1 MTHCSPSESCRN
13 QSNCTQIEPGLW
25 HLHRIDKF
33 SRFSNASSIKN
44 KNDSIKMFIKYWIG
58 ISVVTFCVISD
69 NEGKFVSNT
78 FYKICEKFNT
88 RIFPTPS

>member
-1 MTHCSPSESCRN
+1 
-13 QSNCTQIEPGLW
+13 
-25 HLHRIDKF
+25 
-33 SRFSNASSIKN
+33 
-44 KNDSIKMFIKYWIG
+44 MFIKYWIG